1 MVEII
6 VVTNRKGGVGKST
19 IATHL
24 ASGLTL
30 AGHRTALVDTD
41 PQGHSA
47 VFFGM
52 VKEDGLYRVL
62 CDEDTE
68 LSDVVRR
75 VDPVRFSPKSNQ
87 ATAPLYL
94 LPSNKTTARI
104 PLDNNNPFAFR
115 QMLDAMS
122 EWLSLD
128 YIVVDTGPTASLF
141 DGSVNFAANWFLYV
155 TELAH
160 MSFDGLSESIREM
173 QTLNQKNN
181 KYRQWSTEIL
191 GIIPNKARYKT
202 VSQRNKNTELAARPE
217 LKGLIWDP
225 ILLGTNW
232 EEATS
237 YGQMMYSLLPD
248 GKEAAAAWRM
258 VQRVIEGT
266 GAHGR

>member
-1 MVEII
+1 VTEII

-19 IATHL
+19 IATHI
-24 ASGLTL
+24 ASGLSL
-30 AGHRTALVDTD
+30 EEYRTALVDTD
-41 PQGHSA
+41 PQGHGA

-52 VKEDGLYRVL
+52 KKEDGLYRVL
-62 CDEDTE
+62 CDEDTQ
-68 LSDVVRR
+68 LQDVVRR
-75 VDPVRFSPKSNQ
+75 VDPARYSPKDAL

-94 LPSNKTTARI
+94 LPSNKATARI

-115 QMLDAMS
+115 QMLDAMA

-128 YIVVDTGPTASLF
+128 FIIVDTGPTASLF
-141 DGSVNFAANWFLYV
+141 DGSVYFAANWFLYV

-173 QTLNQKNN
+173 RTLNKQNS

-202 VSQRNKNTELAARPE
+202 VSQRNKSAELAGQLDLE
-217 LKGLIWDP
+217 TLIWEP

-232 EEATS
+232 EDATN

-248 GKEAAAAWRM
+248 GKEAKAARRM
-258 VQRVIEGT
+258 VRRVLEGV
-266 GAHGR
+266 GAHER

>member
-1 MVEII
+1 MSEII

-19 IATHL
+19 IATHIG
-24 ASGLTL
+24 SGLSL
-30 AGHRTALVDTD
+30 AGYRTALVDTD
-41 PQGHSA
+41 PQGHVA

-52 VKEDGLYRVL
+52 KKEDGLYQVL

-68 LSDVVRR
+68 LKDVVRHI
-75 VDPVRFSPKSNQ
+75 DPVRYSPKDAL

-94 LPSNKTTARI
+94 LPSSKATARI

-115 QMLDAMS
+115 QMLDALTD
-122 EWLSLD
+122 WLTLD
-128 YIVVDTGPTASLF
+128 FIVVDTGPTASLF
-141 DGSVNFAANWFLYV
+141 DGSVYFAANWFLYV

-173 QTLNQKNN
+173 RTLNKQNS
-181 KYRQWSTEIL
+181 KYRQWTTEIL

-202 VSQRNKNTELAARPE
+202 VSQRNKSAELAAQPE
-217 LKGLIWDP
+217 LAGLVWEP

-232 EEATS
+232 EDATT

-248 GKEAAAAWRM
+248 GKEAQAAQRM
-258 VQRVIEGT
+258 VKRVLEGV
-266 GAHGR
+266 GAHGK